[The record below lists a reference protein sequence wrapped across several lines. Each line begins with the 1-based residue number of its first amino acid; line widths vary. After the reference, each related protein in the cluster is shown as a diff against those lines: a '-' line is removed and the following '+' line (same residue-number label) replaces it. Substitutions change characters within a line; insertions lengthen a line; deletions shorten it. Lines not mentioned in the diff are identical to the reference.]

1 MFLFHYGTGGT
12 DDTVPPSLSSPPYF
26 FSPTISGEVAEFDS
40 LVCVQ
45 LGLLAAAF
53 EEA

>member
-1 MFLFHYGTGGT
+1 MFLFHYGTGGM
-12 DDTVPPSLSSPPYF
+12 DDTAPPSLPLVTLF
-26 FSPTISGEVAEFDS
+26 FASISGEVAEFDS

-45 LGLLAAAF
+45 HGLLAAAF